1 MNGRLGCQNVELPD
15 GIFFREYWP
24 VVVASIFAR
33 FGAPVLAGRLSR
45 NVAKS
50 ARPDGAERRS
60 GVE

>member
-1 MNGRLGCQNVELPD
+1 MG
-15 GIFFREYWP
+15 FFREYWP
-24 VVVASIFAR
+24 VVVACIFAR

-50 ARPDGAERRS
+50 ARPDGAGRRS